1 MNRLV
6 SLSSKFV
13 SQKFSVVL
21 LIIVMMMAVVG
32 VGSQLLQPRSA
43 HAATATSHSSSV
55 AGMISQVFGPYAGS
69 AMRIAQC
76 ESSLNPG
83 ATNPQAVGNSHAAG
97 VFQILYPST
106 WYTTPYANA
115 SPYDAWS
122 NINAAHSIFVRDG
135 YSWREW
141 QCQP

>member
-1 MNRLV
+1 MNRFV
-6 SLSSKFV
+6 TMSRMFV
-13 SQKFSVVL
+13 SQKVL
-21 LIIVMMMAVVG
+21 IGLLVIVMMPAVVG
-32 VGSQLLQPRSA
+32 LGSQLLQPRSA

-55 AGMISQVFGPYAGS
+55 AGMINQVFGPYAGS

-76 ESSLNPG
+76 ESGLNPG
-83 ATNPQAVGNSHAAG
+83 ATNLHAVGNSHAAG

-106 WYTTPYANA
+106 WDTTPYANA

-122 NINAAHSIFVRDG
+122 NINAAHAIFVRDS

-141 QCQP
+141 QCQA

>member
-1 MNRLV
+1 MNHFV

-32 VGSQLLQPRSA
+32 LGSQLLQPRSA
-43 HAATATSHSSSV
+43 HAATATSNSSSV
-55 AGMISQVFGPYAGS
+55 AGMINQVFGPYAGS
-69 AMRIAQC
+69 AMRVAQC
-76 ESSLNPG
+76 ESSFNPG
-83 ATNPQAVGNSHAAG
+83 ATNPQAIGNSHAAG

-106 WYTTPYANA
+106 WYTTPYANG
-115 SPYDAWS
+115 SPYDAWT

>member
-1 MNRLV
+1 MNRFV

-32 VGSQLLQPRSA
+32 LGSQLLQPRSA
-43 HAATATSHSSSV
+43 LAATATPHSSSV
-55 AGMISQVFGPYAGS
+55 AGMINQVFGPYAGS
-69 AMRIAQC
+69 AMRVAQC

-83 ATNPQAVGNSHAAG
+83 ATNPQAIGNSHAAG

-106 WYTTPYANA
+106 WSGTPYAGA